1 MVIDGIFRQ
10 MIKVDKFGQEVKT
23 EKLMKVVAIILHV
36 RGIRKQAYTII
47 LLKERR
53 KEGNKHYE
61 YI

>member
-1 MVIDGIFRQ
+1 
-10 MIKVDKFGQEVKT
+10 MIKVGKFGQGVKT
-23 EKLMKVVAIILHV
+23 ERLTKVVAITFHV